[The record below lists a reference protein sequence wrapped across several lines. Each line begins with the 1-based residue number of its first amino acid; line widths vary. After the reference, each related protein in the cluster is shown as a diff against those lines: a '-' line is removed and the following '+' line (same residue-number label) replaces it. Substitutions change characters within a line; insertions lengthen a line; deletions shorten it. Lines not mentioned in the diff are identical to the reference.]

1 MFNIIKKLK
10 YLLIVVA
17 FTAMIYGFIYCFLLS
32 NFK

>member
-1 MFNIIKKLK
+1 MLNIIKKLK

-17 FTAMIYGFIYCFLLS
+17 FTAMIYGFIYYFLLS